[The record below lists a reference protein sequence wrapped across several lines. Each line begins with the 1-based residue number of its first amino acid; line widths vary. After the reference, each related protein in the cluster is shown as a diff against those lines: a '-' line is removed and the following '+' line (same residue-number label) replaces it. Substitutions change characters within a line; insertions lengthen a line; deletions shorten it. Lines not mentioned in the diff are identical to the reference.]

1 MNTLNNMEEC
11 MTFSL
16 ILLGVL
22 FILITFNV
30 GESVYKKL
38 KLRKRTLL
46 ILIGATIILYFMPNL
61 KISGIT
67 FTWIGFFLPFIF
79 SVIALIKVRNLKS
92 YFKIFVCMLIAFA
105 LGMVYNLMTFD
116 VYEANILQPYLVL
129 GLIIG
134 ILPLILSPNA
144 SWLYSA
150 NFIGIT
156 LAEIVFYMSR
166 YSIYGEYYLTLGS
179 IKVFSVLLVGFVAG
193 VIVHFFAIKI
203 KAYYKKKKLDK
214 IEKEER
220 LSF

>member
-1 MNTLNNMEEC
+1 

-22 FILITFNV
+22 FILVIFNV

-38 KLRKRTLL
+38 YLKKRTLL
-46 ILIGATIILYFMPNL
+46 ILIGASLVLYFIPNL
-61 KISGIT
+61 VIAGIS
-67 FTWIGFFLPFIF
+67 FTWIGFMFPFIF
-79 SVIALIKVRNLKS
+79 SIISLIKVRNLKY
-92 YFKIFVCMLIAFA
+92 YFKIFVCILIAFS

-116 VYEANILQPYLVL
+116 VYESNILQPYLIL
-129 GLIIG
+129 GLILGTI
-134 ILPLILSPNA
+134 PLFLVPNA
-144 SWLYSA
+144 KWLYSA

-179 IKVFSVLLVGFVAG
+179 IKVFSILLVGFVSG
-193 VIVHFFAIKI
+193 VIVHFLASKI
-203 KAYYKKKKLDK
+203 KVHYTKKKLDR

-220 LSF
+220 LSI